1 MKLNKLYSLCLSMM
15 LLMLISC
22 KKGEQNFL
30 YNEDLIP
37 ITVTGFNGSN
47 EELVVKVDAFTFPSA
62 LSPNASFVQSSSYL
76 FKGTENQVKLT
87 VNEKKTGKLVLEK
100 ELKKE
105 DGAAKINF
113 IYMDSKIVPM
123 PNKPAL
129 EDGKISLIYM
139 FQPTV
144 TNYTEPVDFVVGK
157 YYATPQVFEE
167 VVRAKNVKP
176 NEFSEPVK
184 LATFSTARQDYN
196 GVMTTVSF
204 VVRICKAGTNVL
216 YTDGTAYTW
225 NALSTTA
232 PKPAAGTASSKLY
245 IFNETPAGS
254 VMRFGTR
261 LDL

>member
-1 MKLNKLYSLCLSMM
+1 MKFKIHLVYLGAM
-15 LLMLISC
+15 LLMLTAC
-22 KKGEQNFL
+22 KKGGNDFFYE
-30 YNEDLIP
+30 EGLIP
-37 ITVTGFNGSN
+37 ITLTGFNGSS
-47 EELVVKVDAFTFPSA
+47 EELVVKVDAFTFPSG
-62 LSPNASFVQSSSYL
+62 LQPNASFVQNNSYI

-87 VNEKKTGKLVLEK
+87 VNEKKTGKLVLERA
-100 ELKKE
+100 LKKE

-113 IYMDSKIVPM
+113 LYMDGKIVPM
-123 PNKPAL
+123 PDKPAL

-139 FQPTV
+139 FQPTI